1 MSGKF
6 EPTWSSFLFNLCA
19 YTERKSELMMVM
31 MPVFVVVVFYNVFG
45 YEYQTCELGLNT
57 WKIKKECLLHMT
69 TCEFL
74 GQPLCQVTEQH
85 LK

>member
-31 MPVFVVVVFYNVFG
+31 MPVFVVVFYNVFG

-57 WKIKKECLLHMT
+57 
-69 TCEFL
+69 
-74 GQPLCQVTEQH
+74 
-85 LK
+85 